1 MSAAALIF
9 VVPPVV
15 LAADEVGRRIEIST
29 IERLSGAAA
38 GPDIPSEQMPAPR
51 VDFREIEFRSGKKKL
66 SAETAYLESEDK
78 GFAMPADISNF
89 DLRCSGRD
97 RVRMPAIIKIRE
109 LAKLSRGILPERYN
123 ETMEKIS
130 KLSSAVEALP
140 GSSLNDLRAIA
151 SLLNVEA
158 ASAPFIEE
166 LCSGSKQARR
176 YLDIAGGYPVEPL
189 SGRARRANIEK
200 VREIVNVRL
209 KRIAANDSVRKNII
223 EKNNKAVEEGRK
235 KLEDIINFIHAGR
248 GREEIDSFNL
258 AISARHEEILNFMRY
273 NYYQFMQI
281 GDTESA
287 RKIFDCRV
295 VNGKC
300 EFSGEFMNEYDGLPA
315 SLEFKYSRRDGF
327 GGTKMRSMPVEQFK
341 YKRSFDSMLGAYCLE
356 ESRTNEFMS
365 ADERAGSETRIK
377 LCMKLLGS
385 RGNAPEVSDGDDP
398 STGGAGEL

>member
-1 MSAAALIF
+1 MSFYSGISHELRSSILMSAAALIF

-223 EKNNKAVEEGRK
+223 ENLPDGI
-235 KLEDIINFIHAGR
+235 DFIT
-248 GREEIDSFNL
+248 D
-258 AISARHEEILNFMRY
+258 
-273 NYYQFMQI
+273 
-281 GDTESA
+281 
-287 RKIFDCRV
+287 
-295 VNGKC
+295 
-300 EFSGEFMNEYDGLPA
+300 
-315 SLEFKYSRRDGF
+315 
-327 GGTKMRSMPVEQFK
+327 
-341 YKRSFDSMLGAYCLE
+341 
-356 ESRTNEFMS
+356 
-365 ADERAGSETRIK
+365 
-377 LCMKLLGS
+377 
-385 RGNAPEVSDGDDP
+385 
-398 STGGAGEL
+398 